1 MSFARPAMLAV
12 LVVVP
17 ALVALWIVLERRR
30 RADAAQFTS
39 PALLPNL
46 TGARA
51 GRRRLIPFALLL
63 AGIVALT
70 VGAAKPHAQV
80 RVPRKEATILLAID
94 VSRSMTAQDVVPT
107 RAVAARRAA
116 EAFLTKVPAVYRVG
130 IIGIGSRAFV
140 ALPPTVDRAL
150 ATDALASLTQSEG
163 TALGDAVA
171 LGVRIAKRQRAA
183 DGFVPPT
190 SMLVISDGIRDG
202 GRATPAAAARKARA
216 AHMPVSTVLVGTP
229 AGVVNVPLT
238 GGYTEQVRVPANVG
252 ALRQVAR
259 TSGGRFYR
267 ARSATALK
275 RVYEELATRVGH
287 TTKDRQIADV
297 FAAVGIVLLFAAVG
311 ASLYWFRRVL

>member
-1 MSFARPAMLAV
+1 VSFARPAMLAV

-17 ALVALWIVLERRR
+17 ALVALWIALERRR
-30 RADAAQFTS
+30 RADAARFTS

-46 TGARA
+46 VGASA

-70 VGAAKPHAQV
+70 VGAAKPHAHV

-107 RAVAARRAA
+107 RAAAARRAA
-116 EAFLTKVPAVYRVG
+116 EAFLAKVPPVYRVG

-163 TALGDAVA
+163 TALGDALV
-171 LGVRIAKRQRAA
+171 LGVHIAKRQRAA

-202 GRATPAAAARKARA
+202 GRASPIAAARQARA
-216 AHMPVSTVLVGTP
+216 AHMPVSTVLVGTE
-229 AGVVNVPLT
+229 AGVVNIPLT

-267 ARSATALK
+267 ARSAAALK

-287 TTKDRQIADV
+287 TTKDREIADV
-297 FAAVGIVLLFAAVG
+297 FAAAGIVLLFAAVG